1 VILNRGLDQHRID
14 VDADHIVPETGQ
26 FSRDA
31 TRATARIEDARPTP
45 NHRVKQTRLSSQV
58 ATGCR
63 HRTEALDV
71 PGRVGWVRRHLLHPP
86 ALFRHVCIVPPG
98 TPSLV
103 LGLPSLRRKL
113 RCAPRSRW
121 LRGMVDVMSRQQRVT
136 PSWVSWPLSER
147 LRRRQRWYF
156 ALMGV
161 CLVLILLAWNLVR
174 LWSTTAAVVMSVVA
188 AVLPPIAVII
198 ANWGEDR

>member
-1 VILNRGLDQHRID
+1 
-14 VDADHIVPETGQ
+14 
-26 FSRDA
+26 
-31 TRATARIEDARPTP
+31 
-45 NHRVKQTRLSSQV
+45 
-58 ATGCR
+58 
-63 HRTEALDV
+63 
-71 PGRVGWVRRHLLHPP
+71 
-86 ALFRHVCIVPPG
+86 
-98 TPSLV
+98 
-103 LGLPSLRRKL
+103 
-113 RCAPRSRW
+113 
-121 LRGMVDVMSRQQRVT
+121 MVDVMRRQQRVT
-136 PSWVSWPLSER
+136 ASWVRRPQSER